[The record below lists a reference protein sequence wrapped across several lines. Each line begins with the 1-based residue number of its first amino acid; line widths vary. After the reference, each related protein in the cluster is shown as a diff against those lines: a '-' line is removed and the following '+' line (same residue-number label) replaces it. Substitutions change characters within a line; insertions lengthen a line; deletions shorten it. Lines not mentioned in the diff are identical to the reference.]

1 MVPQYVMNVKLDV
14 QLLDVVLHARVD
26 LRVCVRI
33 MTISKLRK
41 SMDLFD
47 SFWVRIVSDLRPI
60 DVRGVRAR
68 SARISFS

>member
-1 MVPQYVMNVKLDV
+1 MNVKLDV
-14 QLLDVVLHARVD
+14 QLLDVVLHVRVD
-26 LRVCVRI
+26 LQVCVRI
-33 MTISKLRK
+33 MMISKLRK